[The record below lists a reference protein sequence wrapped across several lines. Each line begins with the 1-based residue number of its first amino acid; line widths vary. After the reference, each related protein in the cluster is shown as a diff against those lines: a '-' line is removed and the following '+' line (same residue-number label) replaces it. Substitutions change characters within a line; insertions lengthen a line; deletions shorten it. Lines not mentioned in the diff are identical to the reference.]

1 MRKKQKSEYSLGAG
15 SRREFLRDACLGS
28 TALVKI
34 AQPQKVNA
42 ADPPP
47 TPTDASSTWAARLS
61 SDRRHLELSY
71 RGELWVT
78 GMRVAIKFGGAEFS
92 SDAQGAQLEIAPGG
106 HTGETLVQARGP
118 LPFTIA
124 LEVANSTL
132 TISVR
137 GMAGGEE
144 DSALVEA
151 ELHAGPEPIQA
162 RLEDADDDVLQMACG
177 QAASGLNNAVFDR
190 FRDMAL
196 QVWSRQTSFEP
207 METGF
212 RLRAGNHLNE
222 AAVCRLEI
230 VHDVYARRLPFY
242 APLDKT
248 AWPHAPAGWCSW
260 YRYFA
265 AVTED
270 EILENARAVA
280 RDYQAFGL
288 RYCLIDSGWQVAG
301 GGENNGPIGGSWT
314 EANTKFPHG
323 MKWLADQIKAQG
335 LQPGLWL
342 SVFGNADRNFY
353 NIHPD
358 WFLHDE
364 NGNAKMGSWFGTYV
378 ADFSNPELIKFL
390 SEVYRQHTLA
400 WGFEYFKLDGEND
413 TRDLWAKN
421 RIRAFDPSLPAN
433 EAFRDALR
441 VIREAM
447 NAKPGVF
454 FSACG
459 PEYPTESMGIAQAAR
474 LGGDVVG
481 DGESPS
487 FRGVRTALAAT
498 RRGYYT
504 HNIAW
509 YADPD
514 VLVVRPPLTRDE
526 AVTWTSILG
535 LSGQLLMLGDDMTS
549 LPEDRRE
556 MLRKVIPVADIHP
569 MELYPLT
576 KDRHIW
582 VLHVVRPYGRWAV
595 AGLFNWDCAPG
606 EMPSAFQGGAYEIET
621 RNEGLLG
628 RQQTY
633 GVQEAN
639 SSVLAAAKQENEWL
653 EALPEKPSGLELL
666 PVPSYLSPPTARRVV
681 LNFEKAGL
689 NPEVEYLL
697 YDFWNERF
705 LGRVRYE
712 FTAVLPAHTC
722 QIISL
727 RPFLGHPQL
736 IGTDRHITMGA
747 VELLDE
753 RWDWGKSLLHLTLKI
768 VPNHP
773 TTVSIYKYNRK
784 LKNHSASQ
792 GTATLKE
799 ENEFV
804 QVQMVSLLPE
814 VTLLL
819 EF

>member
-1 MRKKQKSEYSLGAG
+1 MGTR
-15 SRREFLRDACLGS
+15 SRREFLQDACLGG
-28 TALVKI
+28 TALAGV
-34 AQPQKVNA
+34 AQPQKVSA
-42 ADPPP
+42 ADPP
-47 TPTDASSTWAARLS
+47 STSAATSKAWTVRLS
-61 SDRRHLELSY
+61 SDKRHLELFY
-71 RGELWVT
+71 GEELWVT
-78 GMRVAIKFGGAEFS
+78 GMRVEIKSGGAEFS
-92 SDAQGAQLEIAPGG
+92 SDAQGAQLEITPGK
-106 HTGETLVQARGP
+106 HAGETLVRVRSP
-118 LPFTIA
+118 RSFTIA
-124 LEVANSTL
+124 LESADSAL
-132 TISVR
+132 AICVR
-137 GMAGGEE
+137 GLAGGEE

-151 ELHAGPEPIQA
+151 EIHAGPEPIQA
-162 RLEDADDDVLQMACG
+162 RLEDLHDDVLQMACG
-177 QAASGLNNAVFDR
+177 RAASGLNNAVFDR
-190 FRDMAL
+190 FRDAAL
-196 QVWSRQTSFEP
+196 QVWSRQTFFEP
-207 METGF
+207 IETGF
-212 RLRAGNHLNE
+212 RLRAGTHLNE
-222 AAVCRLEI
+222 TALCRLEV
-230 VHDVYARRLPFY
+230 VHDVYARQLPFY

-248 AWPHAPAGWCSW
+248 AWPHTPAGWCSW

-270 EILENARAVA
+270 EILKNARAAA

-288 RYCLIDSGWQVAG
+288 GYCLIDSGWQVAG
-301 GGENNGPIGGSWT
+301 GGESNGPIGGSWT
-314 EANTKFPHG
+314 DANTKFPHG
-323 MKWLADQIKAQG
+323 MQWLADQIKAQG

-342 SVFGNADRNFY
+342 SVFGNADQRFY
-353 NIHPD
+353 DAHRD

-390 SEVYRQHTLA
+390 AEVYRQHTLV

-421 RIRAFDPSLPAN
+421 RVRAFDPSLPAN
-433 EAFRDALR
+433 AAFRDALR

-481 DGESPS
+481 DGEAPS
-487 FRGVRTALAAT
+487 FRGVRTALAAM

-504 HNIAW
+504 HNITW

-526 AVTWTSILG
+526 AATWTSILG

-556 MLRKVIPVADIHP
+556 MLRKVMPVADIHP
-569 MELYPLT
+569 LDLYPLAE
-576 KDRHIW
+576 DRHVW

-606 EMPSAFQGGAYEIET
+606 EMPPAFQGGAYETET
-621 RNEGLLG
+621 RNESLLG
-628 RQQTY
+628 RQQSY
-633 GVQEAN
+633 GVQETIA
-639 SSVLAAAKQENEWL
+639 SELAAAKQENDRL
-653 EALPEKPSGLELL
+653 EALAERPAGLELL
-666 PVPSYLSPPTARRVV
+666 PVPSYLSPPAARRVV

-689 NPEVEYLL
+689 DPEAEYLL

-705 LGRVRYE
+705 LGRERYE
-712 FTAVLPAHTC
+712 YAAVLPAHAC

-727 RPFLGHPQL
+727 RPFLGRPQL

-773 TTVSIYKYNRK
+773 TSVSIYKYNRN
-784 LKNHSASQ
+784 LKRHSASQ

-799 ENEFV
+799 ENEIVRV
-804 QVQMVSLLPE
+804 QLVSLVPE